1 MGTHVGFPVYVGV
14 SIGWSGGLLQ
24 VLEGDE
30 PGDVGLVPAWN
41 QEWVNH
47 ERFLGWTGGELWG
60 DGHPELCWG

>member
-41 QEWVNH
+41 QE
-47 ERFLGWTGGELWG
+47 
-60 DGHPELCWG
+60 